1 MENNESKRE
10 MDKVILKESR
20 QEQAVEAFLG
30 GCNCAQAV
38 FSTYADLF
46 GIDRQTA
53 MNLTNSMGGG
63 ISRLREVCGTV
74 SAIALLTGLAEG
86 EVDPKDLKAREKV
99 YQRTRDL
106 LAKFEEENGS
116 LVCRELLGILGRER
130 SARPSERTPEYYKK
144 RPCAKF
150 VACAAKIIEE
160 ELLCQPDSVCGAE
173 AKAPHPVSR
182 DTD

>member
-1 MENNESKRE
+1 MEEQERE
-10 MDKVILKESR
+10 KGKVILAQSR
-20 QEQAVEAFLG
+20 TEQAVEAFLG

-46 GIDRQTA
+46 GMDRKTA

-74 SAIALLTGLAEG
+74 SAMALLIGLAEG
-86 EVDPKDLKAREKV
+86 EVDPGDLKEREKV

-106 LAKFEEENGS
+106 LAEFEKENGS
-116 LVCRELLGILGRER
+116 LICRELLGVLGRDR

-144 RPCAKF
+144 RPCARF
-150 VACAAKIIEE
+150 VASAARIIEE
-160 ELLCQPDSVCGAE
+160 NLTKG
-173 AKAPHPVSR
+173 
-182 DTD
+182 TD

>member
-1 MENNESKRE
+1 M
-10 MDKVILKESR
+10 ESR
-20 QEQAVEAFLG
+20 VEKAVQTFESGFG
-30 GCNCAQAV
+30 CAQSV

-74 SAIALLTGLAEG
+74 SALALLTGLAEG
-86 EVDPKDLKAREKV
+86 DVDPQDLKAREKV
-99 YQRTRDL
+99 YQRTREL

-116 LVCRELLGILGRER
+116 LVCRELLGILGREKA
-130 SARPSERTPEYYKK
+130 ARPSERTPEYYKK

-150 VACAAKIIEE
+150 VACAARIVEE
-160 ELLCQPDSVCGAE
+160 ELLQLS
-173 AKAPHPVSR
+173 
-182 DTD
+182 

>member
-1 MENNESKRE
+1 MESNVRQEKRR
-10 MDKVILKESR
+10 VLSHSR
-20 QEQAVEAFLG
+20 KEQAVEAFLG

-38 FSTYADLF
+38 FTTYADLF

-86 EVDPKDLKAREKV
+86 AVDPGDLKARETV
-99 YQRTRDL
+99 YRRTRDL
-106 LAKFEEENGS
+106 LAQFEAENGS
-116 LVCRELLGILGRER
+116 LVCRELLGILGREA

-160 ELLCQPDSVCGAE
+160 NLITPEEMQADMSGAE
-173 AKAPHPVSR
+173 EM
-182 DTD
+182 T

>member
-1 MENNESKRE
+1 MTQ
-10 MDKVILKESR
+10 SR
-20 QEQAVEAFLG
+20 KDQAVEAFLG

-38 FSTYADLF
+38 FATYADLF
-46 GIDRQTA
+46 GIDKQTA

-86 EVDPKDLKAREKV
+86 AVDPGDLKAREKV
-99 YQRTRDL
+99 YKRTRDL
-106 LAKFEEENGS
+106 LAEFEEENGS
-116 LVCRELLGILGRER
+116 LLCRELLGKLGREA

-150 VACAAKIIEE
+150 VACAAEIIEE
-160 ELLCQPDSVCGAE
+160 NLIGENGE
-173 AKAPHPVSR
+173 RR
-182 DTD
+182 D

>member
-1 MENNESKRE
+1 MMEGSGNPSGAG
-10 MDKVILKESR
+10 MDNSR
-20 QEQAVEAFLG
+20 IEQAVEAFYG

-63 ISRLREVCGTV
+63 ISRLREVCGTA

-86 EVDPKDLKAREKV
+86 AVDPGDLKAREKV

-106 LAKFEEENGS
+106 LAEFEAENGS
-116 LVCRELLGILGRER
+116 IICRELLGKLGRDQ
-130 SARPSERTPEYYKK
+130 SARPSERTAEYYKK

-150 VACAAKIIEE
+150 VACAARIIEE
-160 ELLCQPDSVCGAE
+160 KLLSGHSNPGE
-173 AKAPHPVSR
+173 TYSR
-182 DTD
+182 PAS

>member
-1 MENNESKRE
+1 MDNRDKHDNEKQA
-10 MDKVILKESR
+10 DKAVLKESR

-46 GIDRQTA
+46 GIDRQMA
-53 MNLTNSMGGG
+53 MNLTNSLGGG

-74 SAIALLTGLAEG
+74 SAMALLTGLAEG
-86 EVDPKDLKAREKV
+86 DVEPTDLKARERV

-106 LAKFEEENGS
+106 TAKFEEENGS
-116 LVCRELLGILGRER
+116 LICRELLHILGRD
-130 SARPSERTPEYYKK
+130 SSSRPSERTPEYYRK

-150 VACAAKIIEE
+150 VACAAKIVEQ
-160 ELLCQPDSVCGAE
+160 ELL
-173 AKAPHPVSR
+173 APGE
-182 DTD
+182 

>member
-1 MENNESKRE
+1 MDNSADKRQTE
-10 MDKVILKESR
+10 RVILKESKR
-20 QEQAVEAFLG
+20 EQAVEAFLG

-46 GIDRQTA
+46 GIDRRTA

-74 SAIALLTGLAEG
+74 SAMALLAGLAEG
-86 EVDPKDLKAREKV
+86 DVDPGDLKAREKV

-106 LAKFEEENGS
+106 TAKFEEENGS
-116 LVCRELLGILGRER
+116 LICRELLGILGREQA
-130 SARPSERTPEYYKK
+130 ARPSERTPEYYKK

-150 VACAAKIIEE
+150 VACAAGIIEE
-160 ELLCQPDSVCGAE
+160 ELFD
-173 AKAPHPVSR
+173 R
-182 DTD
+182 D

>member
-1 MENNESKRE
+1 MDSSDNKRKE
-10 MDKVILKESR
+10 RKAVLEESR
-20 QEQAVEAFLG
+20 QEQAVETFLG

-53 MNLTNSMGGG
+53 MNLTNAMGGG

-74 SAIALLTGLAEG
+74 SAMALLTGLAEG
-86 EVDPKDLKAREKV
+86 DVDPGDLKAREKV

-106 LAKFEEENGS
+106 TAKFEAENGS
-116 LVCRELLGILGRER
+116 LICRELLGILGREQ

-150 VACAAKIIEE
+150 VACAARIIEE
-160 ELLCQPDSVCGAE
+160 NLTTQGRQAQPETEGETAM
-173 AKAPHPVSR
+173 
-182 DTD
+182 

>member
-1 MENNESKRE
+1 MEDHKGEAVQ
-10 MDKVILKESR
+10 VILENSR
-20 QEQAVEAFLG
+20 QEQAVETFLG

-46 GIDRQTA
+46 GIDRQMA

-74 SAIALLTGLAEG
+74 SAMALLTGLAEG
-86 EVDPKDLKAREKV
+86 NVNPGDLKAREKV
-99 YQRTRDL
+99 YQKTRDL
-106 LAKFEEENGS
+106 TARFEAENGS
-116 LVCRELLGILGRER
+116 LICRELLGILGREK

-150 VACAAKIIEE
+150 VACAARIIEE
-160 ELLCQPDSVCGAE
+160 ELLGQDADKV
-173 AKAPHPVSR
+173 
-182 DTD
+182 

>member
-1 MENNESKRE
+1 MDNGDNKR
-10 MDKVILKESR
+10 DTGKVTLKESR
-20 QEQAVEAFLG
+20 REQAVEAFLG

-46 GIDRQTA
+46 GIDRRTA

-74 SAIALLTGLAEG
+74 SAMALLAGLAEG
-86 EVDPKDLKAREKV
+86 DVDPGDLKAREKV

-106 LAKFEEENGS
+106 TTKFEEENGS
-116 LVCRELLGILGRER
+116 LICRELLGILGREQ

-160 ELLCQPDSVCGAE
+160 DLLSVL
-173 AKAPHPVSR
+173 
-182 DTD
+182 

>member
-1 MENNESKRE
+1 MDRDERE
-10 MDKVILKESR
+10 DKKAILQESR
-20 QEQAVEAFLG
+20 QEQAVEAFLN

-53 MNLTNSMGGG
+53 MNMTNSMGGG

-74 SAIALLTGLAEG
+74 SALALLTGLAEG
-86 EVDPKDLKAREKV
+86 DVDPQDLKAREKV
-99 YQRTRDL
+99 YQRTREL

-116 LVCRELLGILGRER
+116 LVCRELLGILGREKA
-130 SARPSERTPEYYKK
+130 ARPSERTPEYYKK

-150 VACAAKIIEE
+150 VACAARIVEE
-160 ELLCQPDSVCGAE
+160 ELLQLS
-173 AKAPHPVSR
+173 
-182 DTD
+182 